1 MFVTIFRDM
10 KILGEKLLTVPV
22 TRILKQLFEIK
33 KMKKFNFY
41 FFVVPQKGL
50 ILLRHQKEV

>member
-1 MFVTIFRDM
+1 M

-33 KMKKFNFY
+33 KTKKFNFY

-50 ILLRHQKEV
+50 ILLRHQKEVWK